1 MLRVENKAAIV
12 TGGSP
17 GIGKSSCTLPAK
29 EGAIMIVTDKQQ
41 DILMQFNI
49 NLT

>member
-17 GIGKSSCTLPAK
+17 GIGKSACTLLAK
-29 EGAIMIVTDKQQ
+29 EGSNMVFMDKQQ

-49 NLT
+49 NIT